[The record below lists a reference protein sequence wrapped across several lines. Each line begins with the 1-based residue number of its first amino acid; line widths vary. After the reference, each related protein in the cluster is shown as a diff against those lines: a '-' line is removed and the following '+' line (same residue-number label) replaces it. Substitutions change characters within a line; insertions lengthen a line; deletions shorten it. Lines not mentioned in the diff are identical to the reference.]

1 MPSFTSRTVPTSR
14 TSISARS
21 AVWISRR
28 RISLS
33 SPGRRMESLAI
44 GFGWEIVK
52 NITYFRTGEDGE
64 GRRRSEQD
72 GEGVNLLRPPPS
84 SSDLPRP
91 LFTRPR
97 PSSYKA
103 RHHTSEPDGTQLRGR
118 SPRHPPRR
126 PHLMAGGPL
135 PHGPH
140 RAAHGG
146 AW

>member
-97 PSSYKA
+97 PPFFKA
-103 RHHTSEPDGTQLRGR
+103 RHTPPGAERPQLLGGSAR
-118 SPRHPPRR
+118 PPPRR
-126 PHLMAGGPL
+126 RRQLPGGPD
-135 PHGPH
+135 P
-140 RAAHGG
+140 
-146 AW
+146 